1 MRKETLM
8 ARDYVEIHFN
18 VPRALDKRF
27 KEALAKSE
35 FSTQSE
41 FLRFCM
47 MRLVS
52 RFERKD
58 AVGRKPSQGA
68 QELSGLQ
75 SEGSV

>member
-1 MRKETLM
+1 M
-8 ARDYVEIHFN
+8 ARNDVEIHFN
-18 VPRALDKRF
+18 VPRVLDKPF

-58 AVGRKPSQGA
+58 AADRKPSQGA

-75 SEGSV
+75 RDGS

>member
-1 MRKETLM
+1 MRKETL
-8 ARDYVEIHFN
+8 ARDNVEEHFDA
-18 VPRALDKRF
+18 PRVLDKRF

-41 FLRFCM
+41 FFRFCM

-75 SEGSV
+75 SEGS

>member
-1 MRKETLM
+1 M
-8 ARDYVEIHFN
+8 ARDNVEKHFDA
-18 VPRALDKRF
+18 PRALDKRF

-41 FLRFCM
+41 FFRFCM

-58 AVGRKPSQGA
+58 AAGRKH
-68 QELSGLQ
+68 E
-75 SEGSV
+75 SEETHL